1 MKATIMSTLAYGS
14 KTKNK
19 KKMRYSITIQ
29 YACYR
34 MTRRIDSYCIQI
46 KDDDMKCTE
55 IKLKLEVDYE

>member
-1 MKATIMSTLAYGS
+1 
-14 KTKNK
+14 
-19 KKMRYSITIQ
+19 
-29 YACYR
+29 